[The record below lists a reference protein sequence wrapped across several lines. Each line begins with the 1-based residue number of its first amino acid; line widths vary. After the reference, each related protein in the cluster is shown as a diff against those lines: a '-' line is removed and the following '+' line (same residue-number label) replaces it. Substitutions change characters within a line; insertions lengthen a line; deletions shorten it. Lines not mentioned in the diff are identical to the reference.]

1 MRLTIPVLS
10 ALLFLAGCD
19 TARPPPD
26 RDALARSTMTE
37 PAAAPDSTLASCLVA
52 IGDPRE
58 EPAHDALAYACAM
71 RAAPSDDAAAMADL
85 HLRRL
90 AELSLQ
96 NDGRGFRDRQLA
108 PGITLAGSGLPPGHY
123 DFADRYGV
131 TGGAAPGVL
140 PGRGV
145 AMVRFRPNPGGDAAN
160 YPPEG
165 LFVPV
170 ALTADVETGP
180 DGAFTVRLRTV
191 EGGALSAEGWADAT
205 GQAYLRLLERTRLN
219 QESARGFRDPSKLRV
234 HGNGIYL
241 IEPYDP
247 DRIPLLMIHG
257 LRSNPSIWRDLTLA
271 VMDNPDLH
279 ARFQVWHAF
288 YPTGLPP
295 FYIAAKARERLRGL
309 VARLDPSGTDMAHRH
324 IAVIGHSMGGI
335 VTRSL
340 VTNDAGA
347 LWSRTFTVPPQS
359 LPVGEKRRQDFIDI
373 LTLDHEPQIGFVGF
387 LNTPHRGSGSAEGLI
402 GRIAASMVMLPSS
415 FRTIFTDDPNYL
427 AYTTPEMREFL
438 MDGGT
443 TSVQA
448 LSPRHPLL
456 RELAELPLAPGV
468 TAVSV
473 IGVRRGAACAAMPG
487 CNATDGVVS
496 YDSARLPQGKELVIQ
511 SGHGGYAAP
520 EAIRFLMTELRSW
533 SDGL

>member
-1 MRLTIPVLS
+1 MTRWLMPAQRAPRRQTMRQQWPTGTC
-10 ALLFLAGCD
+10 AGWPIC
-19 TARPPPD
+19 R
-26 RDALARSTMTE
+26 
-37 PAAAPDSTLASCLVA
+37 C
-52 IGDPRE
+52 
-58 EPAHDALAYACAM
+58 
-71 RAAPSDDAAAMADL
+71 
-85 HLRRL
+85 
-90 AELSLQ
+90 Q
-96 NDGRGFRDRQLA
+96 NDGRGFRDRELA
-108 PGITLAGSGLPPGHY
+108 PGIRLVGSRLPPGHY
-123 DFADRYGV
+123 DFADSYGV
-131 TGGAAPGVL
+131 TGGATPGVI

-170 ALTADVETGP
+170 ALTADAETGP
-180 DGAFTVRLRTV
+180 DGALTITLRAV
-191 EGGALSAEGWADAT
+191 EGGALSAGGWADAS

-271 VMDNPDLH
+271 VMDDPDLH

-288 YPTGLPP
+288 YPTGVPP
-295 FYIAAKARERLRGL
+295 FYIASKARERFRGL

-324 IAVIGHSMGGI
+324 VAVIGHSMGGI
-335 VTRSL
+335 VARAL
-340 VTNDAGA
+340 VTDDDGA
-347 LWSRTFTVPPQS
+347 LWDRTFTVPPS
-359 LPVGEKRRQDFIDI
+359 ALPVSAARRQDFIDI
-373 LTLDHEPQIGFVGF
+373 LTLEREPQIGFAAFV
-387 LNTPHRGSGSAEGLI
+387 NTPHRGSGSAEGLI
-402 GRIAASMVMLPSS
+402 GRIAASMVMLPMS
-415 FRTIFTDDPNYL
+415 FRTIFTEDPDYL
-427 AYTTPEMREFL
+427 AYTTPEMRAFL
-438 MDGGT
+438 MDGGP

-456 RELAELPLAPGV
+456 RALADVPLAPEI

-473 IGVRRGAACAAMPG
+473 IGVRRGASCVATPG

-496 YDSARLPQGKELVIQ
+496 YDSARLAQGKELVIR

-520 EAIRFLMTELRSW
+520 EAIGFLMAELRAW